1 MTVAQPEAER
11 GSPARSGGR
20 WSTLASFR
28 FYGAWVASVLLFLF
42 GGLASPGLFKATEIT
57 AILQVASFTGLAA
70 LGETVVMLTAGID
83 LSMAGTI
90 TIANIA
96 VAVITNGQANR
107 LAAGIV
113 IALVLTAAAGA
124 VNGLLVT
131 RLRISPLIATLA
143 TGTIYTGAALL
154 YTGGSPEGAIPAPLA
169 DVGQGR
175 VGVLPYDALIWLV
188 IGVAVAFILRRTTWG
203 RALHAVGA
211 SPMAALISGVP
222 TRAVTFSA
230 YVLSGLLGGCTGIL
244 LAAYVAT
251 PSLTVGAD
259 YLLAPIAAA
268 VVGGTLLTGGI
279 GSSLGTAGGAL
290 FVTNATVIATT
301 LHVSS
306 NFSFVIEGVIIV
318 ASVAL
323 TARSTISVL
332 SRELGQNPTAAVWP
346 VPAARR

>member
-1 MTVAQPEAER
+1 MAQPEAER
-11 GSPARSGGR
+11 GSPARSR
-20 WSTLASFR
+20 RRRSTAAIVR
-28 FYGAWVASVLLFLF
+28 TYGSWGASVVLFLL
-42 GGLASPGLFKATEIT
+42 GGLASPGLFRATEIT

-96 VAVITNGQANR
+96 VAVVTNGQADR

-113 IALVLTAAAGA
+113 IALVLAAAAGA
-124 VNGLLVT
+124 INGALVT
-131 RLRISPLIATLA
+131 RMRISPLIATLA
-143 TGTIYTGAALL
+143 TGTIYTGATLL
-154 YTGGSPEGAIPAPLA
+154 YTGGSPEGEIPAALA
-169 DVGQGR
+169 SVGQGR

-188 IGVAVAFILRRTTWG
+188 VGAVVAFALRRTTWG
-203 RALHAVGA
+203 RAIHAVGA
-211 SPMAALISGVP
+211 SPTAALISGVP

-230 YVLSGLLGGCTGIL
+230 YLISGLLGGCTGIL

-251 PSLTVGAD
+251 PSLTVGGD

-268 VVGGTLLTGGI
+268 VVGGTLLTGGV
-279 GSSLGTAGGAL
+279 GSSTGTAGGAL
-290 FVTNATVIATT
+290 FVTAATVIATT

-323 TARSTISVL
+323 TARSAISVL
-332 SRELGQNPTAAVWP
+332 SRE
-346 VPAARR
+346 